1 MISVI
6 KFQTK
11 PNAFVLADLEYFD
24 KTFVKI
30 RVPCWCMHE
39 RNVVVSAN
47 CIAVD
52 GKGSVKFLLTGFF
65 RFLKAP
71 AV

>member
-1 MISVI
+1 MISFI

-11 PNAFVLADLEYFD
+11 PNAFVLADLEYFE
-24 KTFVKI
+24 KTFVEV
-30 RVPCWCMHE
+30 RVPFHRMHE

-52 GKGSVKFLLTGFF
+52 AKRSVKILLT
-65 RFLKAP
+65 
-71 AV
+71 V

>member
-24 KTFVKI
+24 KTFVEV
-30 RVPCWCMHE
+30 RVPCQRMHE

-52 GKGSVKFLLTGFF
+52 AKRSVKIFAYCIGILLFH
-65 RFLKAP
+65 
-71 AV
+71 

>member
-24 KTFVKI
+24 KTFVEI
-30 RVPCWCMHE
+30 RVPCRCMRK

-52 GKGSVKFLLTGFF
+52 AKGSIKFLLT
-65 RFLKAP
+65 
-71 AV
+71 V